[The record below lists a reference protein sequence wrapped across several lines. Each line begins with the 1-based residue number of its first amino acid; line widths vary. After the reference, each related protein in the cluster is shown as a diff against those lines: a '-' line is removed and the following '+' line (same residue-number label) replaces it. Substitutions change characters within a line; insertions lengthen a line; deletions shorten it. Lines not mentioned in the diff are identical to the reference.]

1 MSWVY
6 VNTVPTLTSFLFL
19 VDLIASFLV
28 LVLMN
33 SSLLINKDEKIYMWC
48 NWCLL
53 PTLERKVLVTKV
65 SMMVAV
71 TTVVVLSGDDSS
83 GGDVVLVV
91 IKKTFSTFKKRKCFA
106 HELTHF
112 PLTH

>member
-1 MSWVY
+1 
-6 VNTVPTLTSFLFL
+6 
-19 VDLIASFLV
+19 
-28 LVLMN
+28 MN
-33 SSLLINKDEKIYMWC
+33 SSLLINKDEKIYI
-48 NWCLL
+48 WCLL
-53 PTLERKVLVTKV
+53 PTMERKVLVTKV

-91 IKKTFSTFKKRKCFA
+91 IKKMFSTFQKRKCFA